1 MMKKMFI
8 AAQVIFLLSA
18 CTEKKENSNPAIS
31 PSTEKNTLMENDIK
45 KNIEETLHTY
55 ENALNAS
62 STEQVLPLYTKNGI
76 FMPQGAPSAEG
87 QEQLKGGYDFVF
99 KMLQLNVKF
108 RIDEITVINENYAI
122 ARTMSKGTQLI
133 RAENKTTPE
142 ENRELF
148 VLEKEDG
155 KWKIARYM
163 FNKAK

>member
-1 MMKKMFI
+1 MKKLFI
-8 AAQVIFLLSA
+8 TAQVVFLLSA
-18 CTEKKENSNPAIS
+18 CTGKKENASKTNNK
-31 PSTEKNTLMENDIK
+31 STEKNTMMENDIK
-45 KNIEETLHTY
+45 KNIEETLYAY

-62 STEQVLPLYTKNGI
+62 STQQVLPLYTKNGI

-87 QEQLKGGYDFVF
+87 QEQLKGAYDFVF

-108 RIDEITVINENYAI
+108 KIDEITVINDNYAI
-122 ARTMSKGTQLI
+122 ARTLSKGTQLI
-133 RAENKTTPE
+133 HAENKTTPE

-155 KWKIARYM
+155 KWKISRYM

>member
-1 MMKKMFI
+1 MKKIFI
-8 AAQVIFLLSA
+8 AVQFIFLLSA
-18 CTEKKENSNPAIS
+18 CTGKKENNSTAINQ
-31 PSTEKNTLMENDIK
+31 STEKKTTMKSDIK
-45 KNIEETLHTY
+45 KNIEETLYAY

-76 FMPQGAPSAEG
+76 FMPQGAPSAAG
-87 QEQLKGGYDFVF
+87 QEQLKGAYDFVF

-122 ARTMSKGTQLI
+122 ARTMSQGTQLI
-133 RAENKTTPE
+133 HAENKTTPE

-148 VLEKEDG
+148 VMEREDG